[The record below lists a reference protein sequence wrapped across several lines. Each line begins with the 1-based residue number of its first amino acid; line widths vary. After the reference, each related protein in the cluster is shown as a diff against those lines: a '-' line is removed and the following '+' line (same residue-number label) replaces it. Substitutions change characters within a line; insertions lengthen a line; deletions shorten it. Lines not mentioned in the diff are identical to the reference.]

1 MGSNQGN
8 RATRQRYSSAIS
20 AQKLIATK
28 WEFTLKS
35 FSQFMMLSSLTGIKL
50 PNVDS
55 LNSKRRKMHWSCSVL
70 ARSLWVNGL
79 FALKRVAVAKFF
91 LERKILNQPVQSRQH
106 QADLAAETI
115 VSARTKAYRLSFVS
129 FDKKNSDDSK
139 LPLIQWWTYSVFQII
154 RIIFRSFYC
163 ESYADSI
170 ILSCIDIFLIY
181 TLITML
187 NC

>member
-129 FDKKNSDDSK
+129 FDKKTLMTPSFPWSNDEHIQSFK
-139 LPLIQWWTYSVFQII
+139 LLELFFEVSIVNLM
-154 RIIFRSFYC
+154 RI
-163 ESYADSI
+163 A
-170 ILSCIDIFLIY
+170 
-181 TLITML
+181 
-187 NC
+187 